1 MRRALGKGLSQL
13 IGEQYD
19 DAPNSCEIESI
30 EANRW
35 QPRSV
40 FDDEALHELAASIKE
55 VGVLQPLVVRPLTE
69 GKYELIAGERRLRAS
84 KLAGLKQVPI
94 IVRAT
99 SDQSALEIALI
110 ENIQREDIGAMECA
124 RAYRQLM
131 TEFGLTQ
138 EQVAD
143 KVGKARTSVTNTVRL
158 LKLPPKI
165 QDGLETGRISEG
177 HARALLGF
185 QNEEHQLYVFDQV
198 VSRSLS
204 VREVEKLAKRKPRK
218 PRQMPA
224 KPEVSQDWT
233 SLEEALSIH
242 LGAQVRLQPG
252 QVGGKLVI
260 DFYSEDE
267 LQGIVERMGFAI
279 I

>member
-1 MRRALGKGLSQL
+1 MRRALGKGLNRL

-19 DAPNSCEIESI
+19 DAPNVCDIEAI

-40 FDDEALHELAASIKE
+40 FDDEALHELAASIRE
-55 VGVLQPLVVRPLTE
+55 VGVLQPLVVRPLSE
-69 GKYELIAGERRLRAS
+69 GKFELIAGERRLRAS

-94 IVRAT
+94 IVRST
-99 SDQSALEIALI
+99 TDQSALEIALI
-110 ENIQREDIGAMECA
+110 ENIQREDIGALECA

-143 KVGKARTSVTNTVRL
+143 KVGKARTSVANTVRL
-158 LKLPPKI
+158 LRLPPKI

-185 QNEEHQLYVFDQV
+185 QQEEHQLYVFDQILA
-198 VSRSLS
+198 RSLN

-218 PRQMPA
+218 PRAAPS
-224 KPEVSQDWT
+224 KPEVPTDWVA
-233 SLEEALSIH
+233 LEEALSVH
-242 LGAQVRLQPG
+242 VGAQVRLQPG

-260 DFYSEDE
+260 DFYSDDE
-267 LQGIVERMGFAI
+267 LQGIIERMGFLT
-279 I
+279 